1 MATHYIPRS
10 FKGETRILIIFTT
23 KSLIYTGIGALVG
36 LIFYFIFGVILG
48 IKPLGI
54 GLMAFVALI
63 GYLIATIKVPY
74 IPGIR
79 ITKDMAGD
87 TVDELIRRYIKFSN
101 NKRKYTYVSTKE
113 EK

>member
-1 MATHYIPRS
+1 MATHEIPRS
-10 FKGETRILIIFTT
+10 YKGETRILVIFTV
-23 KSLIYTGIGALVG
+23 KSLIYTGIGAFLG
-36 LIFYFIFGVILG
+36 LIFYFIFGTILG

-54 GLMAFVALI
+54 GLMAFMALI
-63 GYLIATIKVPY
+63 GYLIATIKIPY
-74 IPGIR
+74 LPGIK